1 MSDRK
6 SGDGAARDFVCE
18 ALSKN
23 HDRKQFTCG
32 IEALDSYVRQS
43 ASQDVKRKT
52 AAVFVMVPAD
62 EPKRIAGFYTLCA
75 TSVELSK
82 LPEEITKRLPRYPQV
97 PGILIGRLARDEN
110 FPGVGSLLLADAL
123 SRCVRSAAEIA
134 ATLIVVDAKDAAA
147 VAFYQKFGFEL
158 LPKLKSRLFLP
169 MATASKLEGNVG

>member
-1 MSDRK
+1 MSDREL
-6 SGDGAARDFVCE
+6 SDGAARDFVCE

-23 HDRKQFTCG
+23 HDRKDFTCG
-32 IEALDSYVRQS
+32 VEALDNYLRQT

-52 AAVFVMVPAD
+52 AAVFVMVPED

-75 TSVELSK
+75 TSVELSG

-97 PGILIGRLARDEN
+97 PGILIGRLARDDS

-123 SRCVRSAAEIA
+123 SRCVRSAEEIA
-134 ATLIVVDAKDAAA
+134 ATLIVVDAKDDAA
-147 VAFYQKFGFEL
+147 VAFYQKFGFAL

-169 MATASKLEGNVG
+169 MATASKL